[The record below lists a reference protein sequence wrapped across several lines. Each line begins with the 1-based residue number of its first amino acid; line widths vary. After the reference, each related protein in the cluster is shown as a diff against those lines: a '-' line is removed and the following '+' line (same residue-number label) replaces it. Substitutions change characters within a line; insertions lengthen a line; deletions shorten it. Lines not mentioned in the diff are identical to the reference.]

1 LAKKLDLLKEQLSFL
16 QIHNASDEEIQEL
29 ELKIVRSKRGKS
41 SRTKGA
47 SYERDVAKKFMKRF
61 PQLDLVRTPSS
72 GGFKKSA
79 NNKTLRG
86 DTSNVN
92 EDYEFMLHIEAK
104 NQAKI
109 QIEKWIKQA
118 EEDCPEG
125 KIPAVVFHKQQKIED
140 GKRTEKARDYICL
153 PFEDFLEIVD
163 DRVVELLTEGN

>member
-1 LAKKLDLLKEQLSFL
+1 
-16 QIHNASDEEIQEL
+16 
-29 ELKIVRSKRGKS
+29 
-41 SRTKGA
+41 
-47 SYERDVAKKFMKRF
+47 
-61 PQLDLVRTPSS
+61 
-72 GGFKKSA
+72 
-79 NNKTLRG
+79 
-86 DTSNVN
+86 
-92 EDYEFMLHIEAK
+92 MLHIEAK